1 LKVIEQL
8 IVKNDPD
15 LEIHFVIILPSLI
28 QLLETQ
34 SETIKDKVLQAL
46 KLYCQMTANVEQVLS
61 ISLKSGV
68 ENDNVINKIC
78 FTFFISSH
86 ILDIR
91 LSK

>member
-1 LKVIEQL
+1 M
-8 IVKNDPD
+8 KNDPD

-34 SETIKDKVLQAL
+34 SDTIKDKVLQAL

-68 ENDNVINKIC
+68 ENDNVINKI
-78 FTFFISSH
+78 
-86 ILDIR
+86 
-91 LSK
+91 